1 MRRGLRVALLG
12 AGMLVAV
19 TACSTRTQ
27 EAMRVTREENAHFAN
42 FTHMGYSLFRDTPQQ
57 TTKQDIV
64 LAKNDQCPRACQ
76 WFGEP
81 VIVQPIQ

>member
-1 MRRGLRVALLG
+1 
-12 AGMLVAV
+12 
-19 TACSTRTQ
+19 
-27 EAMRVTREENAHFAN
+27 MRVTREENAHFAN

-81 VIVQPIQ
+81 VYRSAHPVIHPSPES